1 METENQ
7 PNVQMGD
14 IILEVNDTAIE
25 SNSELIDHVQ
35 KSKGKS
41 IKLKID
47 RNGKKKNIMVDPTYS
62 EKNKTFELGIW
73 VKDSSAGVGT
83 ISFYDKKSNAF
94 ASLGHGITETSNNI
108 ILPINTGGIVKTKVT
123 NIKKG
128 ESRNP
133 GDIKGVLY
141 TDVLRTNSQ
150 KHTVWHIWTIGRK
163 NV

>member
-7 PNVQMGD
+7 ADVQMGD
-14 IILEVNDTAIE
+14 IILEVNNTSIE
-25 SNSELIDHVQ
+25 SNRELVEYVQ
-35 KSKGKS
+35 KSEGKS

-47 RNGKKKNIMVDPTYS
+47 RNGKKKNVTVDPKYS
-62 EKNKTFELGIW
+62 EKSKTFELGIW

-83 ISFYDKKSNAF
+83 ISFYDKKSNTF

-108 ILPINTGGIVKTKVT
+108 ILPINTGGIVKTRVT

-141 TDVLRTNSQ
+141 TDVLRTNS
-150 KHTVWHIWTIGRK
+150 
-163 NV
+163 